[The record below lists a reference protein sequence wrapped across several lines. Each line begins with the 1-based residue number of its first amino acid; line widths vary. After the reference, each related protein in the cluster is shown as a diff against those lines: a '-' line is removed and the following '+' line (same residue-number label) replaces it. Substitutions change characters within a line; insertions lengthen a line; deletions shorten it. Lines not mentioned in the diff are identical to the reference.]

1 VVQEVTTRGKD
12 IIADLR
18 AALVQCVG
26 AARYDLWLSAVNL
39 ILQDDTLCV
48 ESANRFTLDAVRNQA
63 GDEIKRTAAKVLGA
77 DVAVAYRVN
86 EIALTSPAAK
96 AVTNSVYPTSTSNTQ
111 LSLGLTL
118 TGEHPQQ
125 SADAAADPAAGYRR
139 RFDSLESLVVGSSN
153 SLAFK
158 SAEIVLERPG
168 SFSPL
173 FVHGPTG
180 VGKTH
185 LLEGIYS
192 AFKRQRQLSRFA
204 GVPVYLSA
212 EQFTSQFLE
221 ALHGSGL
228 PLFRRKYRD
237 VGLLL
242 IDDVQ
247 FFVGKR
253 ATLTE
258 LLHTIDSLL
267 GAGRQL
273 VFAADRAPAALKALG
288 PELAARF
295 AGGMVCRIDVPDYET
310 RLQIVR
316 QLAGRFGMTI
326 PESVAAYIATHF
338 TSHARELSGAL
349 KRLEASSLA
358 LARPMTLEL
367 AEHCLADLV
376 HQHHQPVRLPDI
388 EKAVCEVFGLQPD
401 SLKSNRKAKEV
412 SLPRMLAMF
421 LARKY
426 TRTPLSEIGNFF
438 GQRAHST
445 VISAQKKI
453 TSMMAN
459 GSANGAHG
467 PWNVDEV
474 IRRIEEQLRAS

>member
-1 VVQEVTTRGKD
+1 
-12 IIADLR
+12 
-18 AALVQCVG
+18 
-26 AARYDLWLSAVNL
+26 
-39 ILQDDTLCV
+39 
-48 ESANRFTLDAVRNQA
+48 
-63 GDEIKRTAAKVLGA
+63 
-77 DVAVAYRVN
+77 
-86 EIALTSPAAK
+86 
-96 AVTNSVYPTSTSNTQ
+96 
-111 LSLGLTL
+111 
-118 TGEHPQQ
+118 
-125 SADAAADPAAGYRR
+125 
-139 RFDSLESLVVGSSN
+139 VGSSN

-158 SAEIVLERPG
+158 SAEIVLEKPG
-168 SFSPL
+168 NLSPL
-173 FVHGPTG
+173 FMHGPTG

-192 AFKRQRQLSRFA
+192 AFKRQRNLSSFA
-204 GVPVYLSA
+204 GVAVYLSA

-237 VGLLL
+237 VGLLI

-247 FFVGKR
+247 FFLGKR

-258 LLHTIDSLL
+258 LLHTIDSLV

-273 VFAADRAPAALKALG
+273 VFSADRAPAALKALG
-288 PELAARF
+288 PELTARF
-295 AGGMVCRIDVPDYET
+295 AGGMICRIDVPDYET

-326 PESVAAYIATHF
+326 SASVTEYIASQF

-349 KRLEASSLA
+349 KRLQASSLA
-358 LARPMTLEL
+358 LDSPITLEL
-367 AEHCLADLV
+367 AQQCLADLV
-376 HQHHQPVRLPDI
+376 QQNHQPVRLPDI

-401 SLKSNRKAKEV
+401 SLKSSRKGKEI
-412 SLPRMLAMF
+412 SYPRMLAMF

-426 TRTPLSEIGNFF
+426 TRTPLSEIGTFF

-453 TSMMAN
+453 NALMSN
-459 GSANGAHG
+459 GSAMTSIHG
-467 PWNVDEV
+467 SCKVDEV